1 MLLNYFTPAL
11 YLKSYEDLDPAWLV
25 RRKIRLLILD
35 IDNTL
40 AAHDEQVAGDQSQSV
55 RP

>member
-35 IDNTL
+35 IDNKMCIR
-40 AAHDEQVAGDQSQSV
+40 DRIYDIMNEN
-55 RP
+55 